1 MPKIRQYLTAK
12 ANATEEFV
20 NKVIM
25 QFNFQIHLI
34 IVFQLSYFYHPTV
47 LSCRMTC
54 LGFFF
59 LVTFCCC
66 FEGSLSSLSCP
77 LGIGR
82 VY

>member
-34 IVFQLSYFYHPTV
+34 IVLN
-47 LSCRMTC
+47 
-54 LGFFF
+54 
-59 LVTFCCC
+59 
-66 FEGSLSSLSCP
+66 
-77 LGIGR
+77 
-82 VY
+82 